1 MNFDDTPQE
10 ADFRAEVRAW
20 LKTHAVRRMS
30 REDRFGA
37 GLDHDAYI
45 AAAKA
50 YQAQKAAAGYAAIT
64 WPKERGGLGGTPAMQ
79 VVYAQEEANFL
90 VPGLVFEVSLGAAL
104 PTVAMWGTDAQKAKH
119 IGPALSGDHI
129 WAQMFSEPAAGSD
142 LGNIRMRAERD
153 GEDWVVTGQKVWT
166 SGAHFADFGILLA
179 RTDWMQPKSK
189 GLTMFI
195 LDMKAPGVDVRPIR
209 QLTDDAHFNEV
220 FLCDV
225 RIPDTARLGPIG
237 EGWKVMLSALMQERF
252 ALGVNFSGDLYD
264 QLAGLAKKTIW
275 NGRPAIENACVRAAI
290 ADNYIAQFGVDLIV
304 RRGMSAIS
312 KGETPGPELAAV
324 KLIGARAFQTGGALA
339 LELGGPE
346 GLIAAEDLGLE
357 WRLPQLLWLSAPG
370 ARIAGGTDEI
380 QKNTIAERVLGLPPE
395 IRTDRDV
402 PFMDLVS

>member
-166 SGAHFADFGILLA
+166 SGAH
-179 RTDWMQPKSK
+179 
-189 GLTMFI
+189 
-195 LDMKAPGVDVRPIR
+195 
-209 QLTDDAHFNEV
+209 
-220 FLCDV
+220 
-225 RIPDTARLGPIG
+225 
-237 EGWKVMLSALMQERF
+237 
-252 ALGVNFSGDLYD
+252 
-264 QLAGLAKKTIW
+264 
-275 NGRPAIENACVRAAI
+275 
-290 ADNYIAQFGVDLIV
+290 
-304 RRGMSAIS
+304 SAIGRVIIS
-312 KGETPGPELAAV
+312 FLKFPW
-324 KLIGARAFQTGGALA
+324 IAFH
-339 LELGGPE
+339 
-346 GLIAAEDLGLE
+346 DY
-357 WRLPQLLWLSAPG
+357 RLPAWKRCPAAFSYSSNRFKSPTHL
-370 ARIAGGTDEI
+370 R
-380 QKNTIAERVLGLPPE
+380 R
-395 IRTDRDV
+395 
-402 PFMDLVS
+402 